1 MGLGNRSR
9 SNRWKGQQEWTHFN
23 TKECGDMINALVGG
37 AKMNNFRGYITVLL
51 LICTDHQLMGFFS

>member
-1 MGLGNRSR
+1 
-9 SNRWKGQQEWTHFN
+9 
-23 TKECGDMINALVGG
+23 MINALVGG